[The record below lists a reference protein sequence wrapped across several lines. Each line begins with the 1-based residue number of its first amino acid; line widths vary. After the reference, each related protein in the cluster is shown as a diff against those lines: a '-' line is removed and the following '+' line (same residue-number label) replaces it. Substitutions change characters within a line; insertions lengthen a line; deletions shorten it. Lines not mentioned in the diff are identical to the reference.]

1 MPTHEKVWI
10 AIGVCGQTLFF
21 LRFFVQW
28 VSSERAKRSV
38 IPISFWYFS
47 LSGGAVIL
55 AYAIYRRD
63 PVFILGQTTGVF
75 IYLRN
80 LYLVYRERRAASL
93 STSVGAGGAGEAEQN
108 ALRSTS

>member
-10 AIGVCGQTLFF
+10 AIGVVGQSLFF

-47 LSGGAVIL
+47 LSGGAVVL

-80 LYLVYRERRAASL
+80 LYLVYRERRAASP
-93 STSVGAGGAGEAEQN
+93 SSPGGVAGAEAEQN
-108 ALRSTS
+108 ALSSTS